1 MVNITYMETAN
12 SLLDIIE
19 GVNVSLNHG
28 LGLIIL
34 GVLALL
40 IFIVFQGYLIKQIL
54 LIDAFVCSLVSVLL
68 VSLGWLTMVYA
79 IIPFVFLAFMVF
91 YNATT

>member
-1 MVNITYMETAN
+1 MVNITYMDTAN
-12 SLLDIIE
+12 SLLDVIE

-54 LIDAFVCSLVSVLL
+54 LIDAFFYRLHTLL
-68 VSLGWLTMVYA
+68 KSQDINLIQQITNLLKYIRRGVIL
-79 IIPFVFLAFMVF
+79 
-91 YNATT
+91 